1 MKVGFIGAG
10 NMVGAIVR
18 GAVASEGLSPDDI
31 YLTDKSGTS
40 APRLAEEVGA
50 NVSESNQELAGTV
63 DVVVLGVK
71 PYAVEEVLAD
81 ISAKLLE
88 TGGLVISLAAGK
100 SLKALEKAAGVG
112 VPVIRVMPNVN
123 AAIGESMTGI
133 ARGSKATDDH
143 VALTKDLME
152 TVGRS
157 LVLEE
162 EDFSI
167 FAALAGSSPAWMYQ
181 IVESFARAGVKHG
194 LPKSQAVA
202 IVAQSMLGSAQLIL
216 DEAAAGGATPSSLVD
231 RVTSPGGTTI
241 AGLLAAEEAGLTPV
255 LVRAVDEAVKRD
267 LELA

>member
-18 GAVASEGLSPDDI
+18 GAVASEGLDPDEI
-31 YLTDKSGTS
+31 FLTDRSGKS
-40 APRLAEEVGA
+40 APKLAEEVGA
-50 NVSESNQELAGTV
+50 HVSKSNQELTDTV

-71 PYAVEEVLAD
+71 PYAVEKVLAE
-81 ISAKLLE
+81 IAPNLAE

-100 SLKALEKAAGVG
+100 PLSALQKVAGKD

-133 ARGSKATDDH
+133 ARGTHATDEH
-143 VALTKDLME
+143 VTLAKNHGIRRRT
-152 TVGRS
+152 
-157 LVLEE
+157 LVL
-162 EDFSI
+162 DKRLSI
-167 FAALAGSSPAWMYQ
+167 FAHIGGSPAWMYQ

-216 DEAAAGGATPSSLVD
+216 DEAAAGGANPSSLIDQVC
-231 RVTSPGGTTI
+231 SPGGTTI

-255 LVRAVDEAVKRD
+255 LVRAVDAAVDRD
-267 LELA
+267 RELA

>member
-18 GAVASEGLSPDDI
+18 GAVASEGLDPDEI
-31 YLTDKSGTS
+31 FLTDRSGKS
-40 APRLAEEVGA
+40 APKLAEEVGA
-50 NVSESNQELAGTV
+50 HVSKSNQELADTV

-71 PYAVEEVLAD
+71 PYAVEKVLAE
-81 ISAKLLE
+81 IAPNLAE

-100 SLKALEKAAGVG
+100 PLSALQKVAGKD

-133 ARGSKATDDH
+133 ARGTHATDEH
-143 VALTKDLME
+143 VALAKEIME
-152 TVGRS
+152 SVGRT
-157 LVLEE
+157 LVLDEK
-162 EDFSI
+162 DFSI

-216 DEAAAGGATPSSLVD
+216 DEAAAGGANPSSLVD
-231 RVTSPGGTTI
+231 QVCSPGGTTI
-241 AGLLAAEEAGLTPV
+241 AGLLAAEEVGLTPV
-255 LVRAVDEAVKRD
+255 LVRAVDAAVDRD
-267 LELA
+267 RELA